1 MPLLS
6 LLLPAMWLVTD
17 ERTDALLD
25 AALARL
31 PRGSGIIFRHYHL
44 PPAERSARLEHIRV
58 LARRFGHL
66 LVLAGT
72 ERDARRAGVDGTYG
86 APARLMHRA
95 FNQHHKFRS
104 CRAKDNSYVTRLTP
118 DSDDATLHLPSPP
131 GRGRGR
137 GSVAAGSASRPAG
150 YTPLP
155 TSPLKGGGAGDAVK
169 RHRAPGRRAG
179 LLRLATAHSP
189 QEMSA
194 ALRAGADA
202 ILLSPVF
209 ATRSHPGAA
218 VLGAVRWRLLAARS
232 PVPVIALGG
241 VDPHRARTCGLTRW
255 AAIDGLS

>member
-1 MPLLS
+1 MPL
-6 LLLPAMWLVTD
+6 PAIWLVTD

-44 PPAERSARLEHIRV
+44 PPAERRARLEHIRV

-72 ERDARRAGVDGTYG
+72 ERDARRAGAGGAYG
-86 APARLMHRA
+86 APASLGH
-95 FNQHHKFRS
+95 
-104 CRAKDNSYVTRLTP
+104 
-118 DSDDATLHLPSPP
+118 
-131 GRGRGR
+131 
-137 GSVAAGSASRPAG
+137 
-150 YTPLP
+150 
-155 TSPLKGGGAGDAVK
+155 
-169 RHRAPGRRAG
+169 RAG

-218 VLGAVRWRLLAARS
+218 VLGPVRWRLLAARS
-232 PVPVIALGG
+232 PIPVIAMGG
-241 VDPHRARTCGLTRW
+241 VDLHRARARGLTRW
-255 AAIDGLS
+255 AAIDGLA